1 MWFSSTVDPV
11 MNLREKLLDL
21 DLKQFTKMLTN
32 TEIES
37 DLMLQG
43 AFTVFAP
50 VDEAFNGLTPDQK

>member
-1 MWFSSTVDPV
+1 MDPV
-11 MNLREKLLDL
+11 QNIRDALLEL
-21 DLKQFTKMLTN
+21 DLKQFTKLLTN

-50 VDEAFNGLTPDQK
+50 IDEAFNGLTQDQK